1 MAVNVKLGV
10 DLGDFNSGIK
20 SAKEQLKTFDAALKY
35 AEASLKATGDAE
47 GALTTKTEALLG
59 KLETQ
64 KKIVEKN
71 LKRKKVLLQ
80 LSLQELS

>member
-20 SAKEQLKTFDAALKY
+20 SAKEQIKTFDAALKY

-47 GALTTKTEALLG
+47 SAMTTKTEALRG
-59 KLETQ
+59 KLQTQ
-64 KKIVEKN
+64 KQMVDSKHHRWVMTAEW
-71 LKRKKVLLQ
+71 
-80 LSLQELS
+80 

>member
-10 DLGDFNSGIK
+10 DLGDFKTGI
-20 SAKEQLKTFDAALKY
+20 SEAKEQLKTFDAALKY

-47 GALTTKTEALLG
+47 SAMTTKTEALRG

-64 KKIVEKN
+64 KKI
-71 LKRKKVLLQ
+71 
-80 LSLQELS
+80 SS